1 MKKSVEV
8 FNNPKI
14 FTKTIEEII
23 AQNRI
28 IVNNWNK
35 NIGRKKAKKLS
46 LNKMNDCSIL
56 SRTPSFTVNIISE
69 LKNIALLHSIY
80 II

>member
-1 MKKSVEV
+1 MKPIIPTIISIIIVGLFKNVKKSVEV

-28 IVNNWNK
+28 IVNN
-35 NIGRKKAKKLS
+35 
-46 LNKMNDCSIL
+46 
-56 SRTPSFTVNIISE
+56 
-69 LKNIALLHSIY
+69 
-80 II
+80 